1 MEAGPITRTERWFFL
16 ALAALVGAYV
26 IVRAWCVPTI
36 HDEAMTFFVYVQTGD
51 FLPFLSHWDAGNHL
65 LDTALAWCCNQL
77 FGMHAWALRLPS
89 IAAFVLYAWYTLRWG
104 TLIRSVL
111 TRWCLWSALL
121 LFPFLL
127 DFFSLFRGYGIG
139 MAALSAALFHGARYL
154 RSRRSIDLVGT
165 LCWMTVA
172 MFADLGLIT
181 LHALLLVAMLF
192 AWTTDAPQ
200 PRTAKPLLLLVLL
213 GVVPLAFAASYS
225 LTLEAHGSLYYGS
238 PQGLVNGSIASLSIL
253 LFGLDHPVLNASIA
267 LLVVVLLLLS
277 GWILWTGARDHR
289 TWAIA
294 LLSGLLLADVLG
306 RVVLFHW
313 RGTLYPEDRTALQWA
328 LLSVLLFALVA
339 DGNGRYRYAPL
350 LLLVLPLR
358 TLWTLNVDH
367 TSYWPEQAISL
378 EMHQRIHDLQ
388 ATSERPLTL
397 GMYHQQP
404 ACWAFGEQEQGR
416 VPILAQVADHPNQRT
431 DLLLLDPRKERV
443 PEGYHPVP
451 GLSNDRQ
458 MLLALDAAP
467 TLTPLMDTSISIPT
481 TDAEFIE
488 LWNPADRT
496 SLAGHALRVE
506 LALSLAS
513 DARPLLASLVC
524 EMEHGNGERHYEL
537 VPLQFAQG
545 AWNGDTLHTV
555 RCIPQV
561 HTDTKRLLIYLWN
574 KDRQSITASGRIRVF
589 ATSRGS
595 FAPSPIALPGTEP
608 H

>member
-1 MEAGPITRTERWFFL
+1 MEAGPITRTERWI
-16 ALAALVGAYV
+16 LAALAGLVGAHV

-65 LDTALAWCCNQL
+65 LDTALAWCCYKV

-104 TLIRSVL
+104 TLIRSAL
-111 TRWCLWSALL
+111 TRWCLWGALL

-139 MAALSAALFHGARYL
+139 MAALSAALFHGAGYL
-154 RSRRSIDLVGT
+154 RSRRSIDLIGT

-172 MFADLGLIT
+172 TFADLGLIT
-181 LHALLLVAMLF
+181 LHGLLLVAMLF
-192 AWTTDAPQ
+192 AWITDAPRQ
-200 PRTAKPLLLLVLL
+200 RIAKPLLLLLL
-213 GVVPLAFAASYS
+213 PGVVPLAFAASYS
-225 LTLEAHGSLYYGS
+225 LALEAHGSLYYGS
-238 PQGLVNGSIASLSIL
+238 TQGLVNGSIASLSIL
-253 LFGLDHPVLNASIA
+253 LFGLDHPVLNASVA
-267 LLVVVLLLLS
+267 LLVMVLLLLS
-277 GWILWTGARDHR
+277 GWIFRTGARDHR

-328 LLSVLLFALVA
+328 LLSVLLFALVV
-339 DGNGRYRYAPL
+339 DGNRRYRPASL
-350 LLLVLPLR
+350 LLFALPLR
-358 TLWTLNVDH
+358 TLLTLNVDR
-367 TSYWPEQAISL
+367 TSYWPEQAIPIG
-378 EMHQRIHDLQ
+378 MHQRIHELQ
-388 ATSERPLTL
+388 AAAGGSLTL

-404 ACWAFGEQEQGR
+404 ACWAFGEQEQGHL
-416 VPILAQVADHPNQRT
+416 PILAQVADHPYQGT
-431 DLLLLDPRKERV
+431 DLLVLDPREEQI
-443 PEGYHPVP
+443 PPSYHVIP
-451 GLSNDRQ
+451 GQRSDRQ

-467 TLTPLMDTSISIPT
+467 TLSLLMDTTTRTPN

-496 SLAGHALRVE
+496 SLAGHPLRVE
-506 LALSLAS
+506 LALSLVS

-524 EMEHGNGERHYEL
+524 EMERGDGERHYEL
-537 VPLQFAQG
+537 VPLQFARG
-545 AWNGDTLHTV
+545 GWNGDTLHTV

-561 HTDTKRLLIYLWN
+561 NTGTKRLVMYLWN
-574 KDRQSITASGRIRVF
+574 KDRQRIAVNGRLRVY